1 MFKKKKAQLIS
12 AHETWIATIEEQRKA
27 MMTGLKAYRYL
38 DEGVELMN
46 ELGVQC
52 DESDLITVNSTGL
65 SMYNPVNLA
74 DMVKGMKNK
83 TMTREQKI
91 ASRMQYESDNVVVI
105 QTDQQSQVH

>member
-1 MFKKKKAQLIS
+1 
-12 AHETWIATIEEQRKA
+12 

-46 ELGVQC
+46 ELGVKC

-91 ASRMQYESDNVVVI
+91 AQREAYDNEIALVI
-105 QTDQQSQVH
+105 TEGNSQMH

>member
-1 MFKKKKAQLIS
+1 
-12 AHETWIATIEEQRKA
+12 
-27 MMTGLKAYRYL
+27 
-38 DEGVELMN
+38 MN

-65 SMYNPVNLA
+65 SMYNPTNLA

-91 ASRMQYESDNVVVI
+91 AERQAYDNEIALVI
-105 QTDQQSQVH
+105 AEGNSQMH

>member
-1 MFKKKKAQLIS
+1 
-12 AHETWIATIEEQRKA
+12 
-27 MMTGLKAYRYL
+27 MTGLKAYRFL

-65 SMYNPVNLA
+65 SMYNPTNLA

-91 ASRMQYESDNVVVI
+91 AERQAYDNEIALVI
-105 QTDQQSQVH
+105 AEGNSQMH

>member
-1 MFKKKKAQLIS
+1 
-12 AHETWIATIEEQRKA
+12 
-27 MMTGLKAYRYL
+27 MTGLKAYRYL

-46 ELGVQC
+46 ELGVKC

-91 ASRMQYESDNVVVI
+91 ATTGSLRQRDCIGDCRGQFTNALKNWVAW
-105 QTDQQSQVH
+105 

>member
-1 MFKKKKAQLIS
+1 
-12 AHETWIATIEEQRKA
+12 

-46 ELGVQC
+46 ELGVKC

-65 SMYNPVNLA
+65 SMYNPTNLA

-91 ASRMQYESDNVVVI
+91 AERQAYDNEIALVI
-105 QTDQQSQVH
+105 AEGNSQMH

>member
-1 MFKKKKAQLIS
+1 
-12 AHETWIATIEEQRKA
+12 

-46 ELGVQC
+46 ELGVKC

-91 ASRMQYESDNVVVI
+91 AQREAYDNDIALVI
-105 QTDQQSQVH
+105 AEGNSQMH

>member
-1 MFKKKKAQLIS
+1 
-12 AHETWIATIEEQRKA
+12 
-27 MMTGLKAYRYL
+27 MTGLKAYRFL

-91 ASRMQYESDNVVVI
+91 AERQAYNNEIALVI
-105 QTDQQSQVH
+105 AEGNSQMH

>member
-1 MFKKKKAQLIS
+1 ML
-12 AHETWIATIEEQRKA
+12 
-27 MMTGLKAYRYL
+27 TGLKAYRFL

-65 SMYNPVNLA
+65 SMYNPTNLA

-91 ASRMQYESDNVVVI
+91 AERQAYNNEIALVI
-105 QTDQQSQVH
+105 AEGNSQMH

>member
-1 MFKKKKAQLIS
+1 
-12 AHETWIATIEEQRKA
+12 
-27 MMTGLKAYRYL
+27 
-38 DEGVELMN
+38 MN
-46 ELGVQC
+46 ELGVKC

-91 ASRMQYESDNVVVI
+91 AQREAYDNEIALVI
-105 QTDQQSQVH
+105 TEGNSQMH

>member
-1 MFKKKKAQLIS
+1 
-12 AHETWIATIEEQRKA
+12 

-46 ELGVQC
+46 ELGVKC

-91 ASRMQYESDNVVVI
+91 AQREAYDNEIALVI
-105 QTDQQSQVH
+105 AEGNSQMH